1 MCIRWGIFILSAG
14 PPVENPAFLLFS
26 KRTPAQLSQCST
38 AAVPWLRRWP
48 ESSSIRNAQSFSNS
62 QSYFSTTIQ
71 WRTQSPTISSCFR
84 VQEFHSFHGRR
95 DDEMGRSSK
104 PMDFVRGII
113 VEDGKRFMGS
123 SHFPGYSVEQ
133 IADCLLKADVQ

>member
-1 MCIRWGIFILSAG
+1 
-14 PPVENPAFLLFS
+14 
-26 KRTPAQLSQCST
+26 
-38 AAVPWLRRWP
+38 
-48 ESSSIRNAQSFSNS
+48 
-62 QSYFSTTIQ
+62 
-71 WRTQSPTISSCFR
+71 
-84 VQEFHSFHGRR
+84 
-95 DDEMGRSSK
+95 MGRSSR

>member
-1 MCIRWGIFILSAG
+1 MRRGSKLSAPSFG
-14 PPVENPAFLLFS
+14 NLGTKQNVSAPYALGFRNFIH
-26 KRTPAQLSQCST
+26 ST
-38 AAVPWLRRWP
+38 
-48 ESSSIRNAQSFSNS
+48 
-62 QSYFSTTIQ
+62 
-71 WRTQSPTISSCFR
+71 
-84 VQEFHSFHGRR
+84 GRR

>member
-1 MCIRWGIFILSAG
+1 MGNVIFGLHEMLHEERVKIVCPELWQFG
-14 PPVENPAFLLFS
+14 YKTKCFCS
-26 KRTPAQLSQCST
+26 K
-38 AAVPWLRRWP
+38 
-48 ESSSIRNAQSFSNS
+48 
-62 QSYFSTTIQ
+62 
-71 WRTQSPTISSCFR
+71 CFR

-95 DDEMGRSSK
+95 DDEMGRSSR